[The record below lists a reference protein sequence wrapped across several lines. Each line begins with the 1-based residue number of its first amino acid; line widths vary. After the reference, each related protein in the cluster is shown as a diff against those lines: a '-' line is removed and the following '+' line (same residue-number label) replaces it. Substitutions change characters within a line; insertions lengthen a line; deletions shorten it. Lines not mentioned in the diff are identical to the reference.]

1 MASGCGCGGGSG
13 GGGCGS
19 SAKAPLVVNVEPPES
34 VAREPVQMEPVQE
47 EPLQVGPA
55 VANETPQLIASS
67 EQEWPIISVNG
78 VSVTPQAMAQELQYH
93 PAESREDAVYQAARA
108 LVIRELLQQRIAEL
122 GVTLQVGAGENE
134 EEAATRLLLERE
146 VQVPQCDEATCLR
159 YYENNRA
166 RFHSAPLLAVR
177 HILLECAPD
186 DAEGRSLA
194 RVQAERLLE
203 RLDQLPGSFA
213 QLALQYSACPS
224 KEQGGSL
231 GQISK
236 GQTVPE
242 LERQLFGLPAGR
254 VGKPLESRYGWHVIS
269 VDQRIEG
276 QALPYEAVA
285 TAIRTQLQQGVWQK
299 ALVQYLQT
307 LIGAADIRGI
317 ELQGA
322 DSPLVQ

>member
-19 SAKAPLVVNVEPPES
+19 SAKAAPIVDI
-34 VAREPVQMEPVQE
+34 EPV
-47 EPLQVGPA
+47 GA
-55 VANETPQLIASS
+55 VAFELAQAGPVAEDEAPQLIASS

-78 VSVTPQAMAQELQYH
+78 VSIAPQAMAQELQYH
-93 PAESREDAVYQAARA
+93 PAESREEAVYQAARA

-122 GVTLQVGAGENE
+122 GLAMQVGAGENE

-146 VQVPQCDEATCLR
+146 VQVPQCDEATCR
-159 YYENNRA
+159 HYYDSNRA

-186 DAEGRSLA
+186 DAEARSLA
-194 RVQAERLLE
+194 HVQAELLLE
-203 RLDQLPGSFA
+203 RLDQFPGSFA
-213 QLALQYSACPS
+213 ELALKYSACPS

-242 LERQLFGLPAGR
+242 LERQLFTLPAGLAS
-254 VGKPLESRYGWHVIS
+254 KPLESRYGWHVIS
-269 VDQRIEG
+269 IDQRIDG
-276 QALPYEAVA
+276 QPLPYEAVA

-317 ELQGA
+317 HLQGA

>member
-1 MASGCGCGGGSG
+1 MASGCGCGGGNG
-13 GGGCGS
+13 GSGGCGS
-19 SAKAPLVVNVEPPES
+19 SAKAAPVVAPAADVEIAGAVQFAPAQAGP
-34 VAREPVQMEPVQE
+34 VAEDEA
-47 EPLQVGPA
+47 PA
-55 VANETPQLIASS
+55 QLIASS

-78 VSVTPQAMAQELQYH
+78 VSITPQEMALELQYH
-93 PAESREDAVYQAARA
+93 PADSREDAVYQAARA

-122 GVTLQVGAGENE
+122 GLALQVGAGENE

-159 YYENNRA
+159 YYESNRA

-186 DAEGRSLA
+186 DAEARSLA
-194 RVQAERLLE
+194 HVQAELLLE

-213 QLALQYSACPS
+213 ELAQQYSACPS
-224 KEQGGSL
+224 KAQGGSL

-242 LERQLFGLPAGR
+242 LERQLFALPAGL
-254 VGKPLESRYGWHVIS
+254 VTKPLESRYGWHVIS
-269 VDQRIEG
+269 IDQRVEG
-276 QALPYEAVA
+276 QPLPYEAVA

-317 ELQGA
+317 HLQGA

>member
-1 MASGCGCGGGSG
+1 MSGGCGCGGGKG
-13 GGGCGS
+13 GSGGCGS
-19 SAKAPLVVNVEPPES
+19 SRTPEPVMPDIVEGGAVMFEPPHQ
-34 VAREPVQMEPVQE
+34 EPAQADEA
-47 EPLQVGPA
+47 PA
-55 VANETPQLIASS
+55 QLIASS
-67 EQEWPIISVNG
+67 EQEWPIISVNQ
-78 VSVTPQAMAQELQYH
+78 VPITPEAMARELQYH
-93 PAESREDAVYQAARA
+93 PAPSREEAVYQAARA

-122 GVTLQVGAGENE
+122 GLSLQLGAGENE

-146 VQVPQCDEATCLR
+146 VQVPECDEATCER
-159 YYENNRA
+159 YYDSNRA

-186 DAEGRSLA
+186 DAEARSLA
-194 RVQAERLLE
+194 HVQAEILVQRLE
-203 RLDQLPGSFA
+203 EFPGSFA
-213 QLALQYSACPS
+213 ELAQKYSACPS
-224 KEQGGSL
+224 KAQGGSL

-242 LERQLFGLPAGR
+242 LERQLFTLAPGLAS
-254 VGKPLESRYGWHVIS
+254 KPLESRFGWHVVS

-276 QALPYEAVA
+276 KALPYEVVL

-317 ELQGA
+317 HLQGA

>member
-1 MASGCGCGGGSG
+1 MSGGCGCGGGKG
-13 GGGCGS
+13 GSGGCGS
-19 SAKAPLVVNVEPPES
+19 SKKAEEVLEIAPVVQAQFEALPVEP
-34 VAREPVQMEPVQE
+34 AAADDA
-47 EPLQVGPA
+47 PA
-55 VANETPQLIASS
+55 QLIASS
-67 EQEWPIISVNG
+67 EQEWPIISVNE
-78 VSVTPQAMAQELQYH
+78 VAITPEAMAQELQYH
-93 PAESREDAVYQAARA
+93 PAESREEAVYLAARA

-122 GVTLQVGAGENE
+122 GVALEIGAGENE

-146 VQVPQCDEATCLR
+146 VTVPQCDEETSLR
-159 YYENNRA
+159 YYENNRG

-186 DAEGRSLA
+186 DVEARELA
-194 RVQAERLLE
+194 HGQAEVLLQQ
-203 RLDQLPGSFA
+203 LDEFPGSFA
-213 QLALQYSACPS
+213 ELAVKYSACPS
-224 KEQGGSL
+224 KAQGGSL

-242 LERQLFGLPAGR
+242 LERQLFTLAPGLA
-254 VGKPLESRYGWHVIS
+254 GKPLESRYGWHVIS

-276 QALPYEAVA
+276 KPLPYEVVS

-317 ELQGA
+317 HLQGA

>member
-19 SAKAPLVVNVEPPES
+19 SAKVPPVVDVEPLGAVQFEPAQAGSVVEDQSPE
-34 VAREPVQMEPVQE
+34 
-47 EPLQVGPA
+47 
-55 VANETPQLIASS
+55 LIASS

-78 VSVTPQAMAQELQYH
+78 VSITPQAMALELQYH
-93 PAESREDAVYQAARA
+93 PADSREDAVYQAARA
-108 LVIRELLQQRIAEL
+108 LVIRQLLQQRIAEL
-122 GVTLQVGAGENE
+122 GLALQVGAGENE

-159 YYENNRA
+159 YYEINRA

-186 DAEGRSLA
+186 DAEARSLA
-194 RVQAERLLE
+194 HVQAELLLE
-203 RLDQLPGSFA
+203 RLDQFPGSFA
-213 QLALQYSACPS
+213 ELTLKYSACPS
-224 KEQGGSL
+224 KAQGGSL

-242 LERQLFGLPAGR
+242 LERQLFTLPAGLA
-254 VGKPLESRYGWHVIS
+254 GKPLESRYGWHVIS
-269 VDQRIEG
+269 IDQRIDG
-276 QALPYEAVA
+276 QPLPYEAVA
-285 TAIRTQLQQGVWQK
+285 TAIYTQLQQGVWQK

-317 ELQGA
+317 HLQGA

>member
-1 MASGCGCGGGSG
+1 MASGCGCGGGNG
-13 GGGCGS
+13 GSGGCGS
-19 SAKAPLVVNVEPPES
+19 SAKAAPVTPPLSDIEPAGAVQFEPAQTGP
-34 VAREPVQMEPVQE
+34 VAGE
-47 EPLQVGPA
+47 EAPA
-55 VANETPQLIASS
+55 QLIASS

-78 VSVTPQAMAQELQYH
+78 VSITPQAMAQELQYH

-122 GVTLQVGAGENE
+122 GLALQVGAGENE

-159 YYENNRA
+159 YYESNRA

-186 DAEGRSLA
+186 DAEA
-194 RVQAERLLE
+194 RDQAHGQAETLLQ
-203 RLDQLPGSFA
+203 RLDEFPGSFA
-213 QLALQYSACPS
+213 ELALNHSACPS
-224 KEQGGSL
+224 KAQGGSL

-242 LERQLFGLPAGR
+242 LERQLFALPAGL

-269 VDQRIEG
+269 IDQRVEG
-276 QALPYEAVA
+276 QPLPYEAVA

-317 ELQGA
+317 HLQGA

>member
-1 MASGCGCGGGSG
+1 MASGCGCGGGNG
-13 GGGCGS
+13 GSGGCGS
-19 SAKAPLVVNVEPPES
+19 SASAAPVADVAPLGAVQFDPVTVEEES
-34 VAREPVQMEPVQE
+34 
-47 EPLQVGPA
+47 
-55 VANETPQLIASS
+55 PQLIASS

-78 VSVTPQAMAQELQYH
+78 VSITPQAMAQELQYH
-93 PAESREDAVYQAARA
+93 PAQSREDAVYQAARA

-122 GVTLQVGAGENE
+122 GLSLQVGAGENE

-159 YYENNRA
+159 YYESNRA

-194 RVQAERLLE
+194 HVQAELLLE
-203 RLDQLPGSFA
+203 RLDQAPGSFA
-213 QLALQYSACPS
+213 DLAHKYSACPS

-242 LERQLFGLPAGR
+242 LERQLFALPAGLC
-254 VGKPLESRYGWHVIS
+254 GKPLESRYGWHVIS
-269 VDQRIEG
+269 IDQRIDG
-276 QALPYEAVA
+276 QPLPYEAVA

-317 ELQGA
+317 HLQGA

>member
-1 MASGCGCGGGSG
+1 MSGGCGCGGGKG
-13 GGGCGS
+13 GSGGCGS
-19 SAKAPLVVNVEPPES
+19 SRTPEPVMPDIEEGGAVTFEPPHQ
-34 VAREPVQMEPVQE
+34 EPAQADEA
-47 EPLQVGPA
+47 PA
-55 VANETPQLIASS
+55 QLIASS
-67 EQEWPIISVNG
+67 EQEWPIISVNQ
-78 VSVTPQAMAQELQYH
+78 VPITPEAMARELQYH
-93 PAESREDAVYQAARA
+93 PAPSREEAVYQAARA

-122 GVTLQVGAGENE
+122 GLSLQLGAGENE

-146 VQVPQCDEATCLR
+146 VQVPECDEATCER
-159 YYENNRA
+159 YYDSNRA

-186 DAEGRSLA
+186 DAEARSLVH
-194 RVQAERLLE
+194 VQAEILVQRLE
-203 RLDQLPGSFA
+203 EFPGSFA
-213 QLALQYSACPS
+213 ELAQKYSACPS
-224 KEQGGSL
+224 KAQGGSL

-242 LERQLFGLPAGR
+242 LERQLFTLAPGLAS
-254 VGKPLESRYGWHVIS
+254 KPLESQFGWHVVS

-276 QALPYEAVA
+276 KALPYEVVS

-317 ELQGA
+317 HLQGA

>member
-1 MASGCGCGGGSG
+1 MASGCGCGGSG
-13 GGGCGS
+13 GGSGGCGS
-19 SAKAPLVVNVEPPES
+19 SAKAQPVIAPVADAEPAGAVQFEPAQAGP
-34 VAREPVQMEPVQE
+34 VAEDE
-47 EPLQVGPA
+47 A
-55 VANETPQLIASS
+55 PQLIASS

-78 VSVTPQAMAQELQYH
+78 VPVTPQAMALELQYH
-93 PAESREDAVYQAARA
+93 PADSREEAVYQAARA

-122 GVTLQVGAGENE
+122 GLALQVGAGENE

-159 YYENNRA
+159 YYESNRA

-186 DAEGRSLA
+186 DAEARSLTH
-194 RVQAERLLE
+194 VQAELLLE
-203 RLDQLPGSFA
+203 RLDQFPGSFA
-213 QLALQYSACPS
+213 ELALKHSACPS
-224 KEQGGSL
+224 KAQGGSL

-242 LERQLFGLPAGR
+242 LERQLFTLPAGLAS
-254 VGKPLESRYGWHVIS
+254 KPLESRYGWHVIS
-269 VDQRIEG
+269 IDQRIDG
-276 QALPYEAVA
+276 QPLPYEAVA

-317 ELQGA
+317 HLQGA

>member
-1 MASGCGCGGGSG
+1 MPEIEEGG
-13 GGGCGS
+13 
-19 SAKAPLVVNVEPPES
+19 AVMFEPPHP
-34 VAREPVQMEPVQE
+34 EPAQADEA
-47 EPLQVGPA
+47 PA
-55 VANETPQLIASS
+55 QLIASS
-67 EQEWPIISVNG
+67 EQEWPIISVNE
-78 VSVTPQAMAQELQYH
+78 VSITPEAMARELQYH
-93 PAESREDAVYQAARA
+93 PAPSREEAVYHAARA

-122 GVTLQVGAGENE
+122 DLSLELGAGENE

-146 VQVPQCDEATCLR
+146 VQVPECDEATCQR
-159 YYENNRA
+159 YYDSNRA

-186 DAEGRSLA
+186 DAEARSLA
-194 RVQAERLLE
+194 HVQAELLLQRLA
-203 RLDQLPGSFA
+203 DLPGSFA
-213 QLALQYSACPS
+213 ELAQKYSACPS
-224 KEQGGSL
+224 KAQGGSL

-242 LERQLFGLPAGR
+242 LERQLFTLAPGLAS
-254 VGKPLESRYGWHVIS
+254 KPLESRFGWHVVS

-276 QALPYEAVA
+276 KALPYEVVS

-317 ELQGA
+317 HLQGA

>member
-1 MASGCGCGGGSG
+1 MSGGCGCGGGKG
-13 GGGCGS
+13 GSGGCGS
-19 SAKAPLVVNVEPPES
+19 SRTPEPVMPDIEEGGAVMFEPPHQ
-34 VAREPVQMEPVQE
+34 EPAQADEA
-47 EPLQVGPA
+47 PA
-55 VANETPQLIASS
+55 QLIASS
-67 EQEWPIISVNG
+67 EQEWPIISVNQ
-78 VSVTPQAMAQELQYH
+78 VPITPEAMARELQYH
-93 PAESREDAVYQAARA
+93 PAPSREEAVYQAARA

-122 GVTLQVGAGENE
+122 GLSLQLGAGENE

-146 VQVPQCDEATCLR
+146 VQVPECDEATCER
-159 YYENNRA
+159 YYDSNRA

-186 DAEGRSLA
+186 DAEARSLA
-194 RVQAERLLE
+194 HVQAEILVQRLE
-203 RLDQLPGSFA
+203 EFPGSFA
-213 QLALQYSACPS
+213 ELAQKYSACPS
-224 KEQGGSL
+224 KAQGGSL

-242 LERQLFGLPAGR
+242 LERQLFTLAPGLAS
-254 VGKPLESRYGWHVIS
+254 KPLESRFGWHVVS

-276 QALPYEAVA
+276 KALPYEVVS

-317 ELQGA
+317 HLQGA

>member
-1 MASGCGCGGGSG
+1 MSGGCGCGGGNG
-13 GGGCGS
+13 GSGGCGS
-19 SAKAPLVVNVEPPES
+19 SKKAEEVLDIAPVAQAQFEALPVEP
-34 VAREPVQMEPVQE
+34 A
-47 EPLQVGPA
+47 GADDAPA
-55 VANETPQLIASS
+55 QLIACS
-67 EQEWPIISVNG
+67 EQEWPIISVNE
-78 VSVTPQAMAQELQYH
+78 VSITPEAMAQELQYH
-93 PAESREDAVYQAARA
+93 PAESREEAVYLAARA
-108 LVIRELLQQRIAEL
+108 LVIRELLQQRITEL
-122 GVTLQVGAGENE
+122 GVSLEIGAGENE

-146 VQVPQCDEATCLR
+146 VKVPQCDEESSLR
-159 YYENNRA
+159 YYENNRG

-186 DAEGRSLA
+186 DAEARSLA
-194 RVQAERLLE
+194 QVQAQILLE
-203 RLDQLPGSFA
+203 RLAELPGSFA
-213 QLALQYSACPS
+213 ELAVKYSACPS
-224 KEQGGSL
+224 KAQGGSL

-242 LERQLFGLPAGR
+242 LERQLFTLAPGLA
-254 VGKPLESRYGWHVIS
+254 GKPLESRYGWHVIS

-276 QALPYEAVA
+276 KPLPYEVVS

-317 ELQGA
+317 HLQGA

>member
-1 MASGCGCGGGSG
+1 MASIDKLEPAGAVQFEPAQAGPVVEDE
-13 GGGCGS
+13 
-19 SAKAPLVVNVEPPES
+19 APE
-34 VAREPVQMEPVQE
+34 
-47 EPLQVGPA
+47 
-55 VANETPQLIASS
+55 LIASS

-78 VSVTPQAMAQELQYH
+78 VSITPQAMAQELQYH
-93 PAESREDAVYQAARA
+93 PAQSREDAVYQAARA

-122 GVTLQVGAGENE
+122 GLALQVGAGENE

-186 DAEGRSLA
+186 DAEARSLA
-194 RVQAERLLE
+194 HVQAELLLE
-203 RLDQLPGSFA
+203 RLDQFPGSFA
-213 QLALQYSACPS
+213 ELALKYSACPS

-242 LERQLFGLPAGR
+242 LERQLFTLPAGLS
-254 VGKPLESRYGWHVIS
+254 GKPLESRYGWHVIS
-269 VDQRIEG
+269 IDQRIDG
-276 QALPYEAVA
+276 QPLPYEAVA

-317 ELQGA
+317 HLQGA

>member
-1 MASGCGCGGGSG
+1 MASGCGCGGGNG
-13 GGGCGS
+13 GSGGCGS
-19 SAKAPLVVNVEPPES
+19 SASAAPVADVAPLGAVQFDPVTVDEES
-34 VAREPVQMEPVQE
+34 
-47 EPLQVGPA
+47 
-55 VANETPQLIASS
+55 PQLIASS

-78 VSVTPQAMAQELQYH
+78 VSITPQAMAQELQYH
-93 PAESREDAVYQAARA
+93 PAQSREDAVYQAARA

-122 GVTLQVGAGENE
+122 GLSLQVGAGENE

-159 YYENNRA
+159 YYESNRA

-194 RVQAERLLE
+194 HVQAELLLE
-203 RLDQLPGSFA
+203 RLDQAPGSFA
-213 QLALQYSACPS
+213 DLAHKYSACPS

-242 LERQLFGLPAGR
+242 LERQLFALPAGLC
-254 VGKPLESRYGWHVIS
+254 GKPLESRYGWHVIS
-269 VDQRIEG
+269 IDQRIDG
-276 QALPYEAVA
+276 QPLPYEAVA

-317 ELQGA
+317 HLQGA

>member
-19 SAKAPLVVNVEPPES
+19 SAKVPSVVDVEP
-34 VAREPVQMEPVQE
+34 VGAVQFAPVQAGPVAE
-47 EPLQVGPA
+47 DEA
-55 VANETPQLIASS
+55 PQLIASS

-78 VSVTPQAMAQELQYH
+78 VSITPQAMALELQYH
-93 PAESREDAVYQAARA
+93 PAQNREEAVYQAARA

-122 GVTLQVGAGENE
+122 GLALQVGAGENE

-146 VQVPQCDEATCLR
+146 VQVPQCDEVTCLR
-159 YYENNRA
+159 YYESNRA

-186 DAEGRSLA
+186 DAEARSLA
-194 RVQAERLLE
+194 HVQAELLLE
-203 RLDQLPGSFA
+203 RLDQFPGSFA
-213 QLALQYSACPS
+213 ELALKYSACPS

-242 LERQLFGLPAGR
+242 LERQLFTLPAGLAS
-254 VGKPLESRYGWHVIS
+254 KPLESRYGWHVIS
-269 VDQRIEG
+269 IDQRIDG
-276 QALPYEAVA
+276 QPLPYEAVA

-317 ELQGA
+317 HLQGA

>member
-1 MASGCGCGGGSG
+1 MASGCGCGGGNG
-13 GGGCGS
+13 GSGGCGS
-19 SAKAPLVVNVEPPES
+19 SAKTAPVTAPVSDTEPAGAVQFEPAQAGP
-34 VAREPVQMEPVQE
+34 VA
-47 EPLQVGPA
+47 GD
-55 VANETPQLIASS
+55 ETAAQLIASS

-78 VSVTPQAMAQELQYH
+78 VSITPQAMAQELQYH

-108 LVIRELLQQRIAEL
+108 LVIRQLLQQRIAEL
-122 GVTLQVGAGENE
+122 GLALQVGAGENE

-159 YYENNRA
+159 YYESNRA

-186 DAEGRSLA
+186 DAEA
-194 RVQAERLLE
+194 RDQARGQAEILLQ
-203 RLDQLPGSFA
+203 RLDEFPGSFA
-213 QLALQYSACPS
+213 ELALNHSACPS
-224 KEQGGSL
+224 KAQGGSL

-242 LERQLFGLPAGR
+242 LERQLFALPAGL
-254 VGKPLESRYGWHVIS
+254 VGNPLESRYGWHVIS
-269 VDQRIEG
+269 IDQRVEG
-276 QALPYEAVA
+276 QPLPYEAVA

-317 ELQGA
+317 HLQGA

>member
-1 MASGCGCGGGSG
+1 MSGGCGCGGGNG
-13 GGGCGS
+13 GSGGCGS
-19 SAKAPLVVNVEPPES
+19 SKKAEVVLDIAPVAQAQFEALPVEPE
-34 VAREPVQMEPVQE
+34 VADDA
-47 EPLQVGPA
+47 PA
-55 VANETPQLIASS
+55 QLIASS
-67 EQEWPIISVNG
+67 EQEWPIISVNE
-78 VSVTPQAMAQELQYH
+78 VLITAEAMAQELQYH
-93 PAESREDAVYQAARA
+93 PAESREEAVYLAARA
-108 LVIRELLQQRIAEL
+108 LVIRELLQQRITEL
-122 GVTLQVGAGENE
+122 GVSLEIGAGENE

-146 VQVPQCDEATCLR
+146 VKVPQCDEETSLR
-159 YYENNRA
+159 YYENNRG

-186 DAEGRSLA
+186 DVEARELA
-194 RVQAERLLE
+194 HVQAEILLQRLE
-203 RLDQLPGSFA
+203 EFPGSFA
-213 QLALQYSACPS
+213 ELAVKYSACPS
-224 KEQGGSL
+224 KAQGGSL

-242 LERQLFGLPAGR
+242 LERQLFTLAPGLAS
-254 VGKPLESRYGWHVIS
+254 KPLESRYGWHVIS

-276 QALPYEAVA
+276 MPLPYEVVS

-317 ELQGA
+317 HLQGA

>member
-1 MASGCGCGGGSG
+1 MSGGCGCGGGNG
-13 GGGCGS
+13 GSGGCGS
-19 SAKAPLVVNVEPPES
+19 SKQVEAVVPDDVAPFEELAVEP
-34 VAREPVQMEPVQE
+34 AAADDA
-47 EPLQVGPA
+47 PA
-55 VANETPQLIASS
+55 QLIASS
-67 EQEWPIISVNG
+67 EQEWPIISVNE
-78 VSVTPQAMAQELQYH
+78 VVITPEAMAQELQYH
-93 PAESREDAVYQAARA
+93 PAESREEAVYLAAKA

-122 GVTLQVGAGENE
+122 GVSLEVGAGENE

-146 VQVPQCDEATCLR
+146 VIVPQCDEQTSLR
-159 YYENNRA
+159 YYENNRG

-186 DAEGRSLA
+186 DADARELA
-194 RVQAERLLE
+194 HAQAEILLQRLE
-203 RLDQLPGSFA
+203 DFPGSFA
-213 QLALQYSACPS
+213 ELAVKYSACPS
-224 KEQGGSL
+224 KAQGGSL

-242 LERQLFGLPAGR
+242 LERQLFTLAPGLAS
-254 VGKPLESRYGWHVIS
+254 KPLESRYGWHVVS

-276 QALPYEAVA
+276 MPLPYEAVS

-307 LIGAADIRGI
+307 LIGAADVRGI
-317 ELQGA
+317 HLQGA

>member
-1 MASGCGCGGGSG
+1 MSGGCGCGGGKG
-13 GGGCGS
+13 GSGGCGS
-19 SAKAPLVVNVEPPES
+19 SKKAEAVLDIAPVAQAQFEALPVEP
-34 VAREPVQMEPVQE
+34 A
-47 EPLQVGPA
+47 GADGAPA
-55 VANETPQLIASS
+55 QLIASS
-67 EQEWPIISVNG
+67 EQEWPIISVNE
-78 VSVTPQAMAQELQYH
+78 VPIAPEAMALELQYH
-93 PAESREDAVYQAARA
+93 PAESREEAVYLAARA

-122 GVTLQVGAGENE
+122 GVSLEISAGENE

-146 VQVPQCDEATCLR
+146 VKVPQCDEETSLR
-159 YYENNRA
+159 YYENNRG

-186 DAEGRSLA
+186 DAEARSLA
-194 RVQAERLLE
+194 QVQAQILLE
-203 RLDQLPGSFA
+203 RLAEFPGSFA
-213 QLALQYSACPS
+213 ELAVKYSACPS
-224 KEQGGSL
+224 KAQGGSL

-242 LERQLFGLPAGR
+242 LERQLFTLAPGLA
-254 VGKPLESRYGWHVIS
+254 GKPLESRYGWHVIS

-276 QALPYEAVA
+276 KPLPYEVVS

-317 ELQGA
+317 HLQGA

>member
-1 MASGCGCGGGSG
+1 MASGCGCGGSG
-13 GGGCGS
+13 GGSGGCGS
-19 SAKAPLVVNVEPPES
+19 SAKAAPVMASIDEVEPTGA
-34 VAREPVQMEPVQE
+34 VQFEPAQA
-47 EPLQVGPA
+47 GPA
-55 VANETPQLIASS
+55 AGDDAPAQLIASS

-78 VSVTPQAMAQELQYH
+78 MSITPQAMAQELQYH

-122 GVTLQVGAGENE
+122 GLALQVGAGENE

-159 YYENNRA
+159 YYESNRA

-186 DAEGRSLA
+186 DAEA
-194 RVQAERLLE
+194 RDQAHGQAESLLQ
-203 RLDQLPGSFA
+203 RLDEFPGSFA
-213 QLALQYSACPS
+213 ELALNHSACPS
-224 KEQGGSL
+224 KAQGGSL

-242 LERQLFGLPAGR
+242 LERQLFALPAGL

-269 VDQRIEG
+269 IDQRVEG
-276 QALPYEAVA
+276 QPLPYEAVA

-317 ELQGA
+317 HLQGA

>member
-1 MASGCGCGGGSG
+1 MTYASE
-13 GGGCGS
+13 
-19 SAKAPLVVNVEPPES
+19 AH
-34 VAREPVQMEPVQE
+34 
-47 EPLQVGPA
+47 
-55 VANETPQLIASS
+55 LIASS
-67 EQEWPIISVNG
+67 EQQWPVISVND
-78 VSVTPQAMAQELQYH
+78 VVISQQALAQELQYH
-93 PAESREDAVYQAARA
+93 PAKDREEAVYMAARA
-108 LVIRELLQQRIAEL
+108 LVIRELMQQRIAEL
-122 GVTLQVGAGENE
+122 GLALQVGAGENP

-146 VQVPQCDEATCLR
+146 VQVPSCDEATCLR
-159 YYENNRA
+159 YYHSNRG

-186 DAEGRSLA
+186 DAEARSLA
-194 RVQAERLLE
+194 LVQAEILHERLLQFPE
-203 RLDQLPGSFA
+203 QFA
-213 QLALQYSACPS
+213 ELAQKYSACPS
-224 KEQGGSL
+224 KAQGGEL

-242 LERQLFGLPAGR
+242 LERQLFTLAPGLAL
-254 VGKPLESRYGWHVIS
+254 KPLESRYGWHLVS

-317 ELQGA
+317 RLQGA

>member
-1 MASGCGCGGGSG
+1 MSGGCGCGGGKG
-13 GGGCGS
+13 GSGGCGAS
-19 SAKAPLVVNVEPPES
+19 SAPQPLAVES
-34 VAREPVQMEPVQE
+34 VA
-47 EPLQVGPA
+47 GGA
-55 VANETPQLIASS
+55 VAFEPPHPEPAAAEQAPAQLIASS
-67 EQEWPIISVNG
+67 EQEWPIISVNQ
-78 VSVTPQAMAQELQYH
+78 VPITPEAMARELQYH
-93 PAESREDAVYQAARA
+93 PAPSREEAVYQAARA

-122 GVTLQVGAGENE
+122 GLSLQLGAGENE

-146 VQVPQCDEATCLR
+146 VQVPECDEATCER
-159 YYENNRA
+159 YYDSNRA

-186 DAEGRSLA
+186 DAEARSLA
-194 RVQAERLLE
+194 HVQAEILVQRLE
-203 RLDQLPGSFA
+203 EFPGSFA
-213 QLALQYSACPS
+213 ELAQKYSACPS
-224 KEQGGSL
+224 KAQGGSL

-242 LERQLFGLPAGR
+242 LERQLFTLAPGLAS
-254 VGKPLESRYGWHVIS
+254 KPLESRFGWHVVS

-276 QALPYEAVA
+276 KALPYEVVS

-307 LIGAADIRGI
+307 LIGAADVRGI
-317 ELQGA
+317 HLQGA

>member
-1 MASGCGCGGGSG
+1 MSGGCGCGGGKG
-13 GGGCGS
+13 GSGGCGS
-19 SAKAPLVVNVEPPES
+19 SKKAEAVLDIAPVAQAQFEALPVEP
-34 VAREPVQMEPVQE
+34 A
-47 EPLQVGPA
+47 GADDAPA
-55 VANETPQLIASS
+55 QLIASS
-67 EQEWPIISVNG
+67 EQEWPIISVNE
-78 VSVTPQAMAQELQYH
+78 VAITPEAMAQELQYH
-93 PAESREDAVYQAARA
+93 PAESREGAVYLAARA

-122 GVTLQVGAGENE
+122 GVALEIGAGENE

-146 VQVPQCDEATCLR
+146 VKVPQCDEESSLR
-159 YYENNRA
+159 YYENNRG

-186 DAEGRSLA
+186 DVEA
-194 RVQAERLLE
+194 RAVAHDQAEVLLQRLE
-203 RLDQLPGSFA
+203 EFPGSFA
-213 QLALQYSACPS
+213 ELAVKYSACPS
-224 KEQGGSL
+224 KAQGGSL

-242 LERQLFGLPAGR
+242 LERQLFTLAPGLA
-254 VGKPLESRYGWHVIS
+254 GKPLESRYGWHVIS

-276 QALPYEAVA
+276 KPLPYEVVS

-317 ELQGA
+317 HLQGA

>member
-1 MASGCGCGGGSG
+1 MSGGCGCGGGNG
-13 GGGCGS
+13 GSGGCGS
-19 SAKAPLVVNVEPPES
+19 SKQVEAVVPDDVAPFEELAVEP
-34 VAREPVQMEPVQE
+34 AAADYA
-47 EPLQVGPA
+47 PA
-55 VANETPQLIASS
+55 QLIASS
-67 EQEWPIISVNG
+67 EQEWPIISVNE
-78 VSVTPQAMAQELQYH
+78 VVITPEAMAQELQYH
-93 PAESREDAVYQAARA
+93 PAESREEAVYLAAKA

-122 GVTLQVGAGENE
+122 GVSLEVGAGENE

-146 VQVPQCDEATCLR
+146 VIVPQCDEQTSLR
-159 YYENNRA
+159 YYENNRG

-186 DAEGRSLA
+186 DAEARELA
-194 RVQAERLLE
+194 HAQAEILLQRLE
-203 RLDQLPGSFA
+203 DFPGSFA
-213 QLALQYSACPS
+213 ELAVKYSACPS
-224 KEQGGSL
+224 KAQGGSL

-242 LERQLFGLPAGR
+242 LERQLFTLAPGLAS
-254 VGKPLESRYGWHVIS
+254 KPLESRFGWHVVS

-276 QALPYEAVA
+276 MPLPYEAVS

-307 LIGAADIRGI
+307 LIGAADVRGI
-317 ELQGA
+317 HLQGA

>member
-1 MASGCGCGGGSG
+1 MTTGCGCGGGNG
-13 GGGCGS
+13 GSGGCGS
-19 SAKAPLVVNVEPPES
+19 SAK
-34 VAREPVQMEPVQE
+34 EPVMAQASFE
-47 EPLQVGPA
+47 EIKAP
-55 VANETPQLIASS
+55 ELIASS

-78 VSVTPQAMAQELQYH
+78 VAVTPEAMALELQYH
-93 PAESREDAVYQAARA
+93 PAASREEAVYLAARA

-122 GVTLQVGAGENE
+122 GLAVEIAAGENE

-146 VQVPQCDEATCLR
+146 VTVPDCDEATCVR
-159 YYENNRA
+159 YFENNRG

-186 DAEGRSLA
+186 DAEARHLA
-194 RVQAERLLE
+194 HTQAEVLLLTLE
-203 RLDQLPGSFA
+203 EHPGQFA
-213 QLALQYSACPS
+213 ELALKYSACPS
-224 KEQGGSL
+224 KAQGGSL
-231 GQISK
+231 GQVSK

-242 LERQLFGLPAGR
+242 LERQLFTLAPGLAA
-254 VGKPLESRYGWHVIS
+254 KPLESRYGWHVIS

-276 QALPYEAVA
+276 QPLPYEAVA
-285 TAIRTQLQQGVWQK
+285 VAIRTQLQQGVWQK

-317 ELQGA
+317 ALQGA

>member
-1 MASGCGCGGGSG
+1 MSSGCGCGGGNGG
-13 GGGCGS
+13 GGGCAS
-19 SAKAPLVVNVEPPES
+19 STVVEPE
-34 VAREPVQMEPVQE
+34 
-47 EPLQVGPA
+47 LA
-55 VANETPQLIASS
+55 VAAVEVEVPAQLIASS
-67 EQEWPIISVNG
+67 EQEWPIISVNA
-78 VSVTPQAMAQELQYH
+78 VPISPQAMAQELQYH
-93 PAESREDAVYQAARA
+93 PAADREEALFMAARA

-122 GVTLQVGAGENE
+122 GLSLQVGAGENE

-146 VQVPQCDEATCLR
+146 VKVPECDEATCLH
-159 YYENNRA
+159 YYDSNRG

-186 DAEGRSLA
+186 DAEARSLA
-194 RVQAERLLE
+194 LVQAEILQQRLAQFPE
-203 RLDQLPGSFA
+203 QFA
-213 QLALQYSACPS
+213 EIALKYSACPS
-224 KEQGGSL
+224 KAQGGEL

-242 LERQLFGLPAGR
+242 LERQLFTLAPGLAD
-254 VGKPLESRYGWHVIS
+254 KPLESRYGWHVLS

-276 QALPYEAVA
+276 QQLPYEAVA

-299 ALVQYLQT
+299 AVVQYLQT

-317 ELQGA
+317 QLQGA

>member
-1 MASGCGCGGGSG
+1 MSGGCGCGGGKG
-13 GGGCGS
+13 GSGGCGS
-19 SAKAPLVVNVEPPES
+19 SKKAEAVLDIAPVAEAQFEALPVEP
-34 VAREPVQMEPVQE
+34 AAADDA
-47 EPLQVGPA
+47 PA
-55 VANETPQLIASS
+55 QLIASS
-67 EQEWPIISVNG
+67 EQEWPIISVNE
-78 VSVTPQAMAQELQYH
+78 VAITPEAMAQELQYH
-93 PAESREDAVYQAARA
+93 PAESREGAVYLAARA

-122 GVTLQVGAGENE
+122 GVALEIGAGENE

-146 VQVPQCDEATCLR
+146 VKVPQCDEESSLR
-159 YYENNRA
+159 YYENNRG

-186 DAEGRSLA
+186 DVEA
-194 RVQAERLLE
+194 RAVAHDQAEVLLQRLE
-203 RLDQLPGSFA
+203 EFPGSFA
-213 QLALQYSACPS
+213 ELAVKYSACPS
-224 KEQGGSL
+224 KAQGGSL

-242 LERQLFGLPAGR
+242 LERQLFTLAPGLA
-254 VGKPLESRYGWHVIS
+254 GKPLESRYGWHVIS

-276 QALPYEAVA
+276 KPLPYEVVS

-317 ELQGA
+317 HLQGA